1 MAAKKPAAPA
11 KKATKRAEAAVRYR
25 DAREDASIKSISKR
39 IEKDYGLPAG
49 SVTIKNPTGTKARSD
64 GKVGSLRKR
73 WDA

>member
-1 MAAKKPAAPA
+1 MAAKKTVPA
-11 KKATKRAEAAVRYR
+11 KKSAKRTEIPVRYR
-25 DAREDASIKSISKR
+25 DARDDASIKTISKR

-73 WDA
+73 WDS